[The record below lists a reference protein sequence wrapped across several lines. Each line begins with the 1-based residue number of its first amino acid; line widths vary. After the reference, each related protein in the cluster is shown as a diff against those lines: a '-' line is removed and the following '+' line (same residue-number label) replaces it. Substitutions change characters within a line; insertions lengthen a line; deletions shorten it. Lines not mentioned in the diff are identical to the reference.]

1 MNLLRI
7 ILELN
12 DVISDWQNFRFRPKL
27 VGPPGIVQTVNVYNE
42 SQVSTTGSAQPVW
55 KLPKKPRK
63 KRRKNVKNDQG
74 DNPVNADEAVNLSSE
89 SVKTIEVQLD
99 SEVEIVEQE
108 TDQSL
113 DQEDPFKVQ
122 SSDFM
127 NVQVCTRLAR
137 FILSF
142 LCLSFTINNK
152 LIYHISFECSIID
165 AEGYGP
171 IISNCLE
178 YFISFLLF
186 NFCGFWFTKVLTNP

>member
-42 SQVSTTGSAQPVW
+42 SQVSMTGSAQPVW

-127 NVQVCTRLAR
+127 NVQVC
-137 FILSF
+137 
-142 LCLSFTINNK
+142 
-152 LIYHISFECSIID
+152 D
-165 AEGYGP
+165 
-171 IISNCLE
+171 
-178 YFISFLLF
+178 
-186 NFCGFWFTKVLTNP
+186 